1 MKNHKGWQ
9 HFPLPPL
16 YPLYPYVAPTDKA
29 VAEKPVRFTIEQ
41 RGNCTVF
48 LASRKAYDEIIG
60 NELSDFSG
68 STCSTSGST
77 CCAMEPSAVS

>member
-1 MKNHKGWQ
+1 MKKRKGWQ

-16 YPLYPYVAPTDKA
+16 YPLYPYVVPTDKA

-48 LASRKAYDEIIG
+48 WLPGKLMTKSLAM
-60 NELSDFSG
+60 N
-68 STCSTSGST
+68 
-77 CCAMEPSAVS
+77 